1 MTNSFIEVEHEDANH
16 SSWVLI
22 SSLDHWSNMRSKSH
36 LVAFEFR
43 SKTDRIEFPAEV
55 AQLVEQWSE
64 EPRSTSLPKFPNKL
78 APDTRFQGFESNS
91 LAAT

>member
-43 SKTDRIEFPAEV
+43 SKTDRIAFPAEV

-64 EPRSTSLPKFPNKL
+64 ELRSISLREFPNKR
-78 APDTRFQGFESNS
+78 AADTCIESLETNS
-91 LAAT
+91 FAAT